1 LVIDAPTQPT
11 MILSK
16 QISYA
21 YAHMFKKYLVM
32 RNLPSRLKMQE
43 RTSVNDALTQPTATD
58 YMCFVTYMNPKHT
71 HMCQNG
77 I

>member
-1 LVIDAPTQPT
+1 MVIDAPTQPT

-32 RNLPSRLKMQE
+32 RNSPSRLKLQG
-43 RTSVNDALTQPTATD
+43 RTPVNDALTRPTVTD
-58 YMCFVTYMNPKHT
+58 YMFFEKYMNPKHMHT
-71 HMCQNG
+71 CQK
-77 I
+77 